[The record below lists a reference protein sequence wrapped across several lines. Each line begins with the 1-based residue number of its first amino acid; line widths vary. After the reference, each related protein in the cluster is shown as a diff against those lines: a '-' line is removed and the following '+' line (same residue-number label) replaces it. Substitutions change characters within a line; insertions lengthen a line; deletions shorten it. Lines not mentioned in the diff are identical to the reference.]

1 MGFQSPLWG
10 CASGLS
16 NSGHVCVSCFKIEMD
31 LILFFFCHN
40 KVQTTKS
47 GCYGWL
53 NHSKCMEWC
62 NYSQI

>member
-31 LILFFFCHN
+31 LILFFFFLPQQSTDH
-40 KVQTTKS
+40 KK
-47 GCYGWL
+47 WL
-53 NHSKCMEWC
+53 LWVVESF
-62 NYSQI
+62 